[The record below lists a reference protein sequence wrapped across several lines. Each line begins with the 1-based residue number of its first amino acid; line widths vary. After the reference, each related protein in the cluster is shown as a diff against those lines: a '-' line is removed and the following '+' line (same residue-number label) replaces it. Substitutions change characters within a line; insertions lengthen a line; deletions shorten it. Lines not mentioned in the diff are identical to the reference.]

1 LKKKL
6 GITSMFLAAL
16 LVLTL
21 APGTVVA
28 EDVAE
33 EIIFLHTNDEHGV
46 IENFDR
52 IAWYNQQLQEEYENV
67 FLVSGG
73 DIFSGNPVVD
83 EYVIEEENLRGKPI
97 VGLMNM
103 AGYDALVLGNHEFDY
118 GQEVLQDRI
127 DQAEFPAILANFDTS
142 ETDILAQP
150 EPYIFLE
157 TEQGNSIAV
166 LGLVE
171 VGADG
176 IPATHPGNLD
186 GIEFFDPVETALE
199 YDYLADESSVFLG
212 LTHMGHSW
220 DQDLAEEMPELDLII
235 GGHSHSV
242 VEDPPIVNDVLVAQ
256 AGADTNYLG
265 KIEVGLDD
273 EGNIVSREGRLIDIE
288 DIEDRDEE
296 VTAEIEYYEEQVEE
310 IFAREIGYVE
320 GQLSGNMELG
330 SLMTD
335 AARHRVDADF
345 AFQNNGGIRVSEI
358 GGEIT
363 VGTIFE
369 LEPFGN
375 DVVVYEMTAEDIRS
389 LLQFS
394 YERRYSIDLQAGGLH
409 YEVKVNDIGAVEDI
423 ELSYPDGTPLNED
436 EVYEVAL
443 SDYVA
448 STYEFSARD
457 EGVNTYRRT
466 NDVIIEYIEEDLEPG
481 DLEDYKGVDR
491 ISTSSVPGGEGTEI
505 SRTQVP
511 LSTVGKEDGSVT
523 AGNLKADAVRSVL
536 DVDFGT
542 YPSDQLADGAE
553 FEDGPVYEEA
563 LQNVLYDSFAYDNNV
578 VIATVTGEMFE
589 EMLQNQNEWYDG
601 AATQASGF
609 TYEIIK
615 EDGEIAATEVYV
627 DGERIDPEA
636 EYTAAFNSH
645 VFQFYSEDVS
655 PLDTSTTDRIEVE
668 ILMEYVEDI
677 EEFGEEL
684 ADERINIIER

>member
-1 LKKKL
+1 MSSKTNL
-6 GITSMFLAAL
+6 TSAL
-16 LVLTL
+16 LTTLLILVLLPGAVL
-21 APGTVVA
+21 AENVEEEVV
-28 EDVAE
+28 
-33 EIIFLHTNDEHGV
+33 ILHTNDEHGV

-52 IAWYNQQLQEEYENV
+52 IAWYHQQAQEEYENV

-83 EYVIEEENLRGKPI
+83 EYVIDGENLRGKPI
-97 VGLMNM
+97 VGLMND

-127 DQAEFPAILANFDTS
+127 DQADFPMILANFDVE
-142 ETDILAQP
+142 ETPILEQP
-150 EPYIFLE
+150 DPYIFLE
-157 TEQGNSIAV
+157 TEQEHEIAV

-171 VGADG
+171 IGADG
-176 IPATHPGNLD
+176 IPSTHPGNLD

-199 YDYLADESSVFLG
+199 YQYLAEESSVFLG
-212 LTHMGHSW
+212 LTHLGHSW
-220 DQDLAEEMPELDLII
+220 DQELAEEMPGLDLII

-242 VEDPPIVNDVLVAQ
+242 VEDPPLVNDVMVAQ

-265 KIEVGLDD
+265 KIELGLDA
-273 EGNIVSREGRLIDIE
+273 EGEVVSREGELIDIE
-288 DIEDRDEE
+288 DIAERDEE
-296 VTAEIEYYEEQVEE
+296 VTAEIEYYQDQVEE
-310 IFAREIGYVE
+310 IFARDIGYID
-320 GQLSGNMELG
+320 GTLSGNMELG

-335 AARHRVDADF
+335 ATRLRVNADF

-375 DVVVYEMTAEDIRS
+375 DVVVYEMTREDIKS

-394 YERRYSIDLQAGGLH
+394 YERRYSIDLQTGGLH
-409 YEVKVNDIGAVEDI
+409 YEVVVNDIGAVEDI
-423 ELSYPDGTPLNED
+423 KLTYPDGTPLAED

-448 STYEFSARD
+448 STYEFTARD
-457 EGVNTYRRT
+457 EGENTYRRT
-466 NDVIIEYIEEDLEPG
+466 NDVIIEFIEEDLEPG
-481 DLEDYKGVDR
+481 ELAEYKEADR

-505 SRTQVP
+505 ARTQEP
-511 LSTVGKEDGSVT
+511 LSTVDKDEGSVT
-523 AGNLKADAVRSVL
+523 AGNLKADAVREVL

-542 YPSDQLADGAE
+542 YPTDQLASGAE

-563 LQNVLYDSFAYDNNV
+563 LRNVFYDSFAYDNNV

-589 EMLQNQNEWYDG
+589 RMLHDQNVWYDG
-601 AATQASGF
+601 PATQASGF
-609 TYEIIK
+609 TYEVIK
-615 EDGEIAATEVYV
+615 EDGEVVDTKVYV
-627 DGERIDPEA
+627 EGERIDSEA

-645 VFQFYSEDVS
+645 VYQFYSENVD
-655 PLDTSTTDRIEVE
+655 PLDSETTEQIEVE
-668 ILMEYVEDI
+668 ILLEYVDGI
-677 EEFGEEL
+677 DEFGEEL
-684 ADERINIIER
+684 AEERITVIE

>member
-409 YEVKVNDIGAVEDI
+409 YDVKVNDIGAVEDI
-423 ELSYPDGTPLNED
+423 ELSYPDGT
-436 EVYEVAL
+436 
-443 SDYVA
+443 SWMKMK
-448 STYEFSARD
+448 STRWPSAITWPAPMNFR
-457 EGVNTYRRT
+457 
-466 NDVIIEYIEEDLEPG
+466 
-481 DLEDYKGVDR
+481 
-491 ISTSSVPGGEGTEI
+491 
-505 SRTQVP
+505 
-511 LSTVGKEDGSVT
+511 
-523 AGNLKADAVRSVL
+523 
-536 DVDFGT
+536 
-542 YPSDQLADGAE
+542 
-553 FEDGPVYEEA
+553 PVMRE
-563 LQNVLYDSFAYDNNV
+563 
-578 VIATVTGEMFE
+578 
-589 EMLQNQNEWYDG
+589 
-601 AATQASGF
+601 
-609 TYEIIK
+609 
-615 EDGEIAATEVYV
+615 
-627 DGERIDPEA
+627 
-636 EYTAAFNSH
+636 
-645 VFQFYSEDVS
+645 
-655 PLDTSTTDRIEVE
+655 
-668 ILMEYVEDI
+668 
-677 EEFGEEL
+677 
-684 ADERINIIER
+684 